1 MKKAI
6 IAAVALA
13 LVALG
18 TPGTVAAQ
26 QNTEDAKFQK
36 FLDSFW
42 DGYFKFFPTAGSV
55 AGYAKYNDKIED
67 LSTGAVDKF
76 HDQLDLF
83 NTELVS
89 KIDRMKL
96 SPDVQVDH
104 EMMVDFLD
112 AIYINLEML
121 VPWEYN
127 PLYYNEILAAAL
139 RAVLIK
145 NGSPLDARVK
155 LATDRAKLIPGFI
168 KRAKEN
174 LKTPPRI
181 YVETALAQMPALI
194 ALYRTDLAG
203 LAAGAAGQ
211 ALLTTE
217 LGKAAAALEEYRTFL
232 QNDLL
237 AKSTD
242 NFRVGDAHPRLLRN
256 KTQGTLAINE
266 EVVARSKA
274 DVTNIRRAMGLV
286 CLPFFK
292 IMYPKVNADQI
303 VAQRGEEAGLNAV
316 IQGVLDKMKVEAPAR
331 ENYVATIGEM
341 SASLKSFL
349 GQNQIIDLPAADLKV
364 EPMPA
369 YAQGVAW
376 SRLVG
381 PGPFEADG
389 AYTLWI
395 QPVPDAWTAE
405 QTAQYLGEQ
414 NRLFLEFLTVQRVFP
429 GRFVPTAVS
438 RPGSSIV
445 RRMAANQALLK
456 AWPLGLGE
464 TLITS
469 GYGSYDLRMRLFQL
483 KLLLKNAIDFQMDI
497 NIHQGTFGK
506 DQVVKYMTQ
515 FGFMTQ
521 AEAERRFTEIVL
533 NPGEAAATYVGYQ
546 EILDMEKD
554 YKALRGEAFSQK
566 EFLGK
571 LLSFGPIPLRLLK
584 AKMAQ

>member
-1 MKKAI
+1 MKKTI
-6 IAAVALA
+6 IAALAVVFVAGWA
-13 LVALG
+13 
-18 TPGTVAAQ
+18 GTVLAQ
-26 QNTEDAKFQK
+26 QNGEDVKFQK
-36 FLDSFW
+36 FLDGFW
-42 DGYFKFFPTAGSV
+42 DGYFKLFPTAGTI
-55 AGYAKYNDKIED
+55 AGYPKYNDKLED
-67 LSTGAVDKF
+67 LGSGAIEKF
-76 HDQLDLF
+76 HDSLDVF
-83 NTELVS
+83 NQELVA
-89 KIDRMKL
+89 KIDRTKL
-96 SPDVQVDH
+96 SPELQIDH

-112 AIYINLEML
+112 GVFIDFEML

-127 PLYYNEILAAAL
+127 PLYYNEIIVNSLWSLLA
-139 RAVLIK
+139 K
-145 NGSPLDARVK
+145 NSSPLDARVK
-155 LATDRAKLIPGFI
+155 SATERARLLPGLI
-168 KRAKEN
+168 KKAKEN

-181 YVETALAQMPALI
+181 YVETALAQLPAILN
-194 ALYRTDLAG
+194 LYRNDLPGMAS
-203 LAAGAAGQ
+203 GAASQ
-211 ALLTTE
+211 AALSAE
-217 LGKAAAALEEYRTFL
+217 IVKAAAALEEYRTFL

-237 AKSTD
+237 PKSTD
-242 NFRVGDAHPRLLRN
+242 NFRVGDAHPRILRN

-316 IQGVLDKMKVEAPAR
+316 IQGVLDKLKVEVPTR
-331 ENYVATIGEM
+331 ENYIAQISATA
-341 SASLKSFL
+341 ASLKTFL
-349 GQNQIIDLPAADLKV
+349 AQNQLIDMPDTELKI

-369 YAQGVAW
+369 FARGIAW
-376 SRLVG
+376 NKLVG
-381 PGPFEADG
+381 PGAFESDG
-389 AYTLWI
+389 PYTLWV
-395 QPVPDAWTAE
+395 QPVPDEWTTDQAD
-405 QTAQYLGEQ
+405 QYLGEQ
-414 NRLFLEFLTVQRVFP
+414 NHLFLEFLTAQKVYP
-429 GRFVPTAVS
+429 GRFVPTALS
-438 RPGSSIV
+438 RRNASPAK
-445 RRMAANQALLK
+445 RMAANQALLK

-464 TLITS
+464 TLILS

-497 NIHQGTFGK
+497 NIHQGTYSK
-506 DQVVKYMTQ
+506 EQVVKYMTQ

-554 YKALRGEAFSQK
+554 YKALKGDAYSQR

-571 LLSFGPIPLRLLK
+571 LLSYGPIPLRLLK

>member
-1 MKKAI
+1 MRKAV
-6 IAAVALA
+6 IAFIALA
-13 LVALG
+13 FVAGWAGPALG
-18 TPGTVAAQ
+18 Q
-26 QNTEDAKFQK
+26 QNGEDAKFQK
-36 FLDSFW
+36 FLDAFW
-42 DGYFKFFPTAGSV
+42 DGYFKFFPTTGTIAGFV
-55 AGYAKYNDKIED
+55 KYNDKIED
-67 LSTGAVDKF
+67 LGSGAVEKF
-76 HDQLDLF
+76 HDSLDAF
-83 NTELVS
+83 NQELVA
-89 KIDRMKL
+89 KIDRTKL
-96 SPDVQVDH
+96 SPDLQIDH

-112 AIYINLEML
+112 GVYIDFEML

-127 PLYYNEILAAAL
+127 PLYYNEIFAAGLTSILA
-139 RAVLIK
+139 K
-145 NGSPLDARVK
+145 NGAPLDARVK
-155 LATDRAKLIPGFI
+155 SATERAKVLPGLI
-168 KRAKEN
+168 KRAKDN

-181 YVETALAQMPALI
+181 YVETALAQLPAI
-194 ALYRTDLAG
+194 INLYRAEIPG
-203 LAAGAAGQ
+203 MASGAAGQ
-211 ALLTTE
+211 ALLSAE
-217 LGKAAAALEEYRTFL
+217 AAKVAAALEEYRTYL

-316 IQGVLDKMKVEAPAR
+316 IQGVLDKLKVDAPTR
-331 ENYVATIGEM
+331 ENYVAQIGAAA
-341 SASLKSFL
+341 ASLKTFIA
-349 GQNQIIDLPAADLKV
+349 QNQLIDLPDGDLKI

-369 YAQGVAW
+369 FARGVAW
-376 SRLVG
+376 SRLIG
-381 PGPFEADG
+381 PGPFEQAG
-389 AYTLWI
+389 PFTLWI
-395 QPVPDAWTAE
+395 QPVPEEWTSDQA
-405 QTAQYLGEQ
+405 AQYLGEQ
-414 NRLFLEFLTVQRVFP
+414 NHLFLDFLTVQKVYP
-429 GRFVPTAVS
+429 GRFVPTAIT
-438 RPGSSIV
+438 RANASIV

-456 AWPLGLGE
+456 AWPLGLAE
-464 TLITS
+464 TLILS

-483 KLLLKNAIDFQMDI
+483 KLFLKNAIDFQMDI
-497 NIHQGTFGK
+497 NIHQGTYAK

-521 AEAERRFTEIVL
+521 AEAERRFAEIVL
-533 NPGEAAATYVGYQ
+533 NPGEAAATYIGFQ

-554 YKALRGEAFSQK
+554 YKALKGESFSQR

-571 LLSFGPIPLRLLK
+571 LLSYGPIPLRLLK